1 MQYKQNAMQQPNA
14 PLDDA
19 LAGSR
24 TQQIPVPD
32 ETRIHW
38 QELPMWARILAV
50 TNFAGA
56 AMTLIG
62 FFTLF
67 PILRKIPFL
76 DVVTSNNIS
85 LVLLIA
91 LLFVLVLNTLIGW
104 SLWRYGDSLK
114 NALLFDDGD
123 QLDLSFYYLRN
134 YFRTLGWMTI
144 AYMVLSVLFVA
155 VIFYSMSR

>member
-1 MQYKQNAMQQPNA
+1 MQQPDV
-14 PLDDA
+14 PLDDTF
-19 LAGSR
+19 AGSGN
-24 TQQIPVPD
+24 QQIPVPE
-32 ETRIHW
+32 ETRTHW
-38 QELPMWARILAV
+38 QEIPIWARILAA

-67 PILRKIPFL
+67 PLLRKIPFL

-104 SLWRYGDSLK
+104 SLWQYGDSLK

-123 QLDLSFYYLRN
+123 QLDQSFYYLRN

-144 AYMVLSVLFVA
+144 AYMVLSALFMV
-155 VIFYSMSR
+155 VIFYGMSRFY